1 MQTKNDISITHSITY
16 LVEATRFFVQNNI
29 NFFNGLILVMYFAG
43 LLGLWFEPTRH
54 IFQLATPFNLI
65 TSIILLFLA
74 QRNYS
79 SSFWIFVSITFLVG
93 FFIEVIGVKT
103 EAIFGTYNY
112 GKTLGFKVLEVPL
125 LIGINWVMLIFIL
138 NYFVSTYFTFF
149 IFSSKLTLFF
159 KSVFSAILMV
169 MLDYLIEPVAIIHN
183 FWSWESDIIPL
194 QNYIG
199 WFLVALPLCML
210 FQYSKFEKINK
221 FAYFLLLAQL
231 LFFGGY
237 NLLLFFSR

>member
-1 MQTKNDISITHSITY
+1 MQTKNTISPTY
-16 LVEATRFFVQNNI
+16 LVESLRFFVQENI
-29 NFFNGLILVMYFAG
+29 NFFGGLIMVMHFAG
-43 LLGLWFEPTRH
+43 LLGLWFGPTRQ
-54 IFQLATPFNLI
+54 IFEMATPFNLI

-74 QRNYS
+74 QRKYS
-79 SSFWIFVSITFLVG
+79 PSFWIFVSITFLVG

-103 EAIFGTYNY
+103 EVIFGTYKY

-125 LIGINWVMLIFIL
+125 LIGINWIMITFIVNYFISTYLIF
-138 NYFVSTYFTFF
+138 FVFT
-149 IFSSKLTLFF
+149 SKVTLFI
-159 KSVFSAILMV
+159 KSVLSAVLMV
-169 MLDYLIEPVAIIHN
+169 MMDYLIEPVAIIHD
-183 FWSWESDIIPL
+183 FWSWKGDFIPL

-210 FQYSKFEKINK
+210 FQYSRFEKINK

-237 NLLLFFSR
+237 NLLIYFKP

>member
-1 MQTKNDISITHSITY
+1 MKAKITFLLESI
-16 LVEATRFFVQNNI
+16 RFFVQDNI

-43 LLGLWFEPTRH
+43 LLGLWFESTRAL
-54 IFQLATPFNLI
+54 FEMATPFNLI

-74 QRNYS
+74 QRKYS
-79 SSFWIFVSITFLVG
+79 PSFWIFVSMTFLVC

-125 LIGINWVMLIFIL
+125 LIGINWIMITFIV
-138 NYFVSTYFTFF
+138 NYFISTYFSFF
-149 IFSSKLTLFF
+149 IFTSKITLFF
-159 KSVFSAILMV
+159 KAILSAVLMV
-169 MLDYLIEPVAIIHN
+169 MIDYLIEPVAIKHD
-183 FWSWESDIIPL
+183 FWSWAGDVVPL

-210 FQYSKFEKINK
+210 FQYSRFEKINK
-221 FAYFLLLAQL
+221 FAYYLLLAQL

-237 NLLLFFSR
+237 NLLMYFFEH

>member
-1 MQTKNDISITHSITY
+1 MQTKNNFSLIY
-16 LVEATRFFVQNNI
+16 LVESLRFFVQNNI
-29 NFFNGLILVMYFAG
+29 NFFGRLILVMYFAG
-43 LLGLWFEPTRH
+43 LLGLWFEPTREL
-54 IFQLATPFNLI
+54 FEMATPFNLI
-65 TSIILLFLA
+65 TSIIFLLLA
-74 QRNYS
+74 QRKYS
-79 SSFWIFVSITFLVG
+79 PSFWVFVSTTFFVG

-112 GKTLGFKVLEVPL
+112 GKTLGFKVFEVPL
-125 LIGINWVMLIFIL
+125 LIGINWIMITFIV
-138 NYFVSTYFTFF
+138 NYFISTYFNFSV
-149 IFSSKLTLFF
+149 FSSKITLFI
-159 KSVFSAILMV
+159 KSVFSAVLMV
-169 MLDYLIEPVAIIHN
+169 MLDYLIEPVAIIHD
-183 FWSWESDIIPL
+183 FWSWKSDVIPL

-237 NLLLFFSR
+237 NLLMYFKP